1 MILRLLMS
9 AKQKLPNY
17 ENTYEDAIW
26 YKLKLVFITIDESK
40 GKEKKTNTFVIIK
53 ANSIKQVLGI
63 LEDKMRGS
71 VIDFTIASVTETTY
85 SDVIF

>member
-1 MILRLLMS
+1 MS
-9 AKQKLPNY
+9 INPYYHLIFSAICPCI
-17 ENTYEDAIW
+17 IW